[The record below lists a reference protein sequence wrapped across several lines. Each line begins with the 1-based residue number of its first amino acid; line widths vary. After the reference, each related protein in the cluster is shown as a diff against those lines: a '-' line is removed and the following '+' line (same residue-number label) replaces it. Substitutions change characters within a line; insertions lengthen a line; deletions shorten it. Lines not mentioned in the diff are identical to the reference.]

1 MDVAAQPQHLLRRTD
16 GVLYIVLVGFVA
28 ATTALGFAAGRSWSV
43 RRRALIRL
51 YAAGDERT
59 PAGVESSARETA
71 LARWLARAG
80 YRRPEAQTIFL
91 SATAVAVV
99 LGVVISQGYRL
110 VLFGPLLDAIA
121 NVPGSAGDMLALT
134 LQGGP
139 WILFVITALGPTLF
153 VRAARRRRVQAI
165 EEDLPLALELF
176 ATMAQAGLGFDAAL
190 ARIVRAQ
197 GGQRALGSEFVNFQ
211 HDMLAGMSR
220 TQALRQLARRIDI
233 PSLTSFTSALIQAE
247 QVGAS
252 MAETLQHQA
261 VDLRQRRR
269 ESALLQSQAL
279 PVKLV
284 FPLVICFLPG
294 IFVSTLAP
302 VLFQMVEVAN
312 SVLRSTGQ

>member
-1 MDVAAQPQHLLRRTD
+1 VDVEAEPEHVLNGTAAVTY
-16 GVLYIVLVGFVA
+16 VIVLAIVIVIA
-28 ATTALGFAAGRSWSV
+28 VLAYTTGRSWSV

-51 YAAGDERT
+51 YAADDPR
-59 PAGVESSARETA
+59 PAGAGSSPRETP

-80 YRRPEAQTIFL
+80 YRRPNAQPIFVAATIGFVAIGVAL
-91 SATAVAVV
+91 SQV
-99 LGVVISQGYRL
+99 YRL
-110 VLFGPLLDAIA
+110 ILFGPLLDAVV
-121 NVPGSAGDMLALT
+121 NVPGSAGDVLILV

-139 WILFVITALGPTLF
+139 WIVFVICALLPTLV
-153 VRAARRRRVQAI
+153 VRAARRARVRAI
-165 EEDLPLALELF
+165 EQDLPLALELF
-176 ATMAQAGLGFDAAL
+176 ATMAEAGLGFDAAL
-190 ARIVRAQ
+190 ARIVRVQ
-197 GGQRALGSEFVNFQ
+197 GGGRALVSEFVNFQ

-220 TQALRQLARRIDI
+220 IQALRQLARRIDV
-233 PSLTSFTSALIQAE
+233 PYLTSFTSALIQAE

-269 ESALLQSQAL
+269 ENALLRAQAL

-284 FPLVICFLPG
+284 FPLVVCFLPG

-312 SVLRSTGQ
+312 SVIRSSGR

>member
-1 MDVAAQPQHLLRRTD
+1 MGNLIALLVVASIVVVAA
-16 GVLYIVLVGFVA
+16 VM
-28 ATTALGFAAGRSWSV
+28 GRSWSV

-51 YAAGDERT
+51 YAAGDHRT
-59 PAGVESSARETA
+59 DMGAQPSTRDTPLG
-71 LARWLARAG
+71 RWLASAG
-80 YRRPEAQTIFL
+80 YRRPNAQTVFV
-91 SATAVAVV
+91 SATIAAVVAGVAVSQIYR
-99 LGVVISQGYRL
+99 VVFFR
-110 VLFGPLLDAIA
+110 PLLTAIS
-121 NVPGSAGDMLALT
+121 NVPGSAGDMLALA

-139 WILFVITALGPTLF
+139 WILFLITALAPALA
-153 VRAARRRRVQAI
+153 VRTKRRARVLAI
-165 EEDLPLALELF
+165 EQDLPLALELF
-176 ATMAQAGLGFDAAL
+176 ATMAEAGLGFDAAL
-190 ARIVRAQ
+190 AKIVRAQ
-197 GGQRALGSEFVNFQ
+197 GNDRPLVSEFVNFQ

-247 QVGAS
+247 HVGAS

-269 ESALLQSQAL
+269 ENALLRAQAL

-284 FPLVICFLPG
+284 FPLVVCFLPG

-312 SVLRSTGQ
+312 GVLRSSGR